1 MKKCLEA
8 SKIVHL
14 GRFVGFKR
22 GHGGFHRYHVWLNTA
37 LLHDLVQRDDH
48 PRRRCQCIPPIARR
62 RRAGMGFPAFDRHLI
77 PTHRLDAGDD
87 ADAFFLRFEDRPLLD
102 MAFEIRADL
111 APADGL
117 FALGT
122 DPLQLIAETCAFQVA
137 DIQRLGQL
145 HLAGEDGAL
154 RIIKVKKRRIEL
166 VKQYSKVESQ
176 CLSLEFDHIKTRV
189 AKERQ
194 VKMKKTTIDSATSE
208 SSESDE
214 IDINS
219 PDDDENGRVQSI
231 YCGYQD
237 GSIRKWN
244 LRNGNCTLH
253 IEKDPAKKDEDASLI
268 WCLKL
273 HKDTLIS
280 GDSKGHVCLWDT
292 RFGTLLKKF
301 TTLQADILALEVN
314 PRFNCIYAS
323 GVDSRVISIHL
334 GGDQGAT

>member
-1 MKKCLEA
+1 M
-8 SKIVHL
+8 
-14 GRFVGFKR
+14 KR
-22 GHGGFHRYHVWLNTA
+22 GKNIEKKRRLVTTSLNGLVTEWSLSTGTIKSKLFTGGGAIWSA
-37 LLHDLVQRDDH
+37 K
-48 PRRRCQCIPPIARR
+48 
-62 RRAGMGFPAFDRHLI
+62 FDRKF
-77 PTHRLDAGDD
+77 GY
-87 ADAFFLRFEDRPLLD
+87 
-102 MAFEIRADL
+102 
-111 APADGL
+111 
-117 FALGT
+117 
-122 DPLQLIAETCAFQVA
+122 
-137 DIQRLGQL
+137 
-145 HLAGEDGAL
+145 LAGEDGAL

-208 SSESDE
+208 SSESDD

-219 PDDDENGRVQSI
+219 ADDDENGRVQSI

-253 IEKDPAKKDEDASLI
+253 IEKDPAKKYEDASLI